1 MTDLSRLVEGPAA
14 SSLPYVDPAFPNR
27 PLVLHAVRPR
37 DYHIGT
43 LVLFVHHGVGRN
55 GRDYR
60 DYWLNLVDQAGI
72 LAISIEFP
80 EASFPE
86 YLWYH
91 FGNLHDKDGTPNRR
105 QEWTFGIDERLF
117 DLLRAQGVTTR
128 QRYGLFGHSAGGQ
141 FVHRMVSFGFRDR
154 VNVAVS
160 ANAGTYAMPDLATPW
175 PFGLGQ
181 TDVDTDALRALL
193 GFRITVMAGTED
205 VATTGRFFPK
215 GPRSM
220 RQGATRY
227 ERAHNYVRSGHAAA
241 AALQIGCAW
250 TVIDVPGVGH
260 DGERMSAAA
269 APIVSAAMHA
279 SSS

>member
-1 MTDLSRLVEGPAA
+1 MIDLSRLVEAPA

-27 PLVLHAVRPR
+27 PLVLHSARPR

-43 LVLFVHHGVGRN
+43 PVLFVHHGVRRN

-60 DYWLNLVDQAGI
+60 DYWLDEVDEAGV
-72 LAISIEFP
+72 LAIAIEFP

-91 FGNLHDKDGTPNRR
+91 FGNLHDKEGMPNPRE
-105 QEWTFGIDERLF
+105 EWTFGIVERLF
-117 DLLRAQGVTTR
+117 ELLLAQGVTTR

-154 VNVAVS
+154 VAVAVS
-160 ANAGTYAMPDLATPW
+160 ANAGTYAMPDLSTPW

-181 TDVDTDALRALL
+181 TDVRTDALRVLL
-193 GFRITVMAGTED
+193 GFPVTVMAGTAD
-205 VATTGRFFPK
+205 VETTGHFFPK

-220 RQGATRY
+220 RQGAYRY
-227 ERAHNYVRSGHAAA
+227 ERAQPMSDRGTQPRRRWRA
-241 AALQIGCAW
+241 I
-250 TVIDVPGVGH
+250 VPG
-260 DGERMSAAA
+260 R
-269 APIVSAAMHA
+269 
-279 SSS
+279 